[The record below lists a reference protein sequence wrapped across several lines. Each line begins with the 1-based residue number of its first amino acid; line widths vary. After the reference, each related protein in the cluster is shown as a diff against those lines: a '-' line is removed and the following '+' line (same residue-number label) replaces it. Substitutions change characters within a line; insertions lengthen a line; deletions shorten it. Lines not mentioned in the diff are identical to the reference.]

1 MADFLDKIRDTLR
14 RCMESGDLVEVYDD
28 DRDLDRFI
36 VGKVESVT
44 RDGYALLAIGPHGD
58 FDGRQI
64 GRIEDVIRVA
74 TGSSYLSALR
84 LLHDAQGRMD
94 AQPADSAGYAPLDLS
109 NALRFAKDKRIVIS
123 LIDGDHIPIIG
134 FVNDFGKDYVEI
146 RELRK
151 DGEEDGLITVHLD
164 DIIRVDAGGRTEQ
177 ARAFLHNVRMGL

>member
-1 MADFLDKIRDTLR
+1 MADFHDKIRDTLR
-14 RCMESGDLVEVYDD
+14 RCMDEGDLVEVYDD

-44 RDGYALLAIGPHGD
+44 REGYGLLSIGPHGD

-64 GRIEDVIRVA
+64 GRIEDIIRIA

-84 LLHDAQGRMD
+84 LLHDARGTMD
-94 AQPADSAGYAPLDLS
+94 GQPADSEGYTPLDLG
-109 NALRFAKDKRIVIS
+109 NALRFAREKRIVVS
-123 LIDGDHIPIIG
+123 LVDGDHIPIIG

-164 DIIRVDAGGRTEQ
+164 DIIRIDAGGRTEQ
-177 ARAFLHNVRMGL
+177 ARAFLHRIRMGL

>member
-1 MADFLDKIRDTLR
+1 MPDFLDKIRDTLR
-14 RCMESGDLVEVYDD
+14 RCLDSGDLVEVYDD

-44 RDGYALLAIGPHGD
+44 RDGYGLLAVGPHGD

-84 LLHDAQGRMD
+84 LLHDARGTMD
-94 AQPADSAGYAPLDLS
+94 SQPADSAGYAPLDLN
-109 NALRFAKDKRIVIS
+109 NALRFAQDKRIVVS
-123 LIDGDHIPIIG
+123 LVDGDHIPIVG
-134 FVNDFGKDYVEI
+134 LVNDFGKDYVEI

-164 DIIRVDAGGRTEQ
+164 DIIRIDAGGRTEQ
-177 ARAFLHNVRMGL
+177 ARSFLHRVRMGL

>member
-1 MADFLDKIRDTLR
+1 MADFLDKIRETLR
-14 RCMESGDLVEVYDD
+14 HCKDTGDLVEVYDD
-28 DRDLDRFI
+28 DRDLDHFI
-36 VGKVESVT
+36 VGRVESVT
-44 RDGYALLAIGPHGD
+44 HDAYALLSIGPHGD

-64 GRIEDVIRVA
+64 GRIEDIIRIS

-84 LLHDAQGRMD
+84 LLHEARGTMD
-94 AQPADSAGYAPLDLS
+94 SQPVDSTGYTPLDLNS
-109 NALRFAKDKRIVIS
+109 ALRFAKDKRIVIS

-134 FVNDFGKDYVEI
+134 FVNDFGSDYVEI

-177 ARAFLHNVRMGL
+177 ARAFLHRVRMGL

>member
-1 MADFLDKIRDTLR
+1 MADFQDKIRETLR
-14 RCMESGDLVEVYDD
+14 RCKETGDLVEVYDD

-44 RDGYALLAIGPHGD
+44 RDGYGLLSVGPHGD

-64 GRIEDVIRVA
+64 GRIEDIIRIS

-84 LLHDAQGRMD
+84 LLHEARGTLEEPPVDSTGYLPMD
-94 AQPADSAGYAPLDLS
+94 LG
-109 NALRFAKDKRIVIS
+109 NALRLARDKRIVVS
-123 LIDGDHIPIIG
+123 LVDADHIPIIG
-134 FVNDFGKDYVEI
+134 FVNDYGDDYVEV

-164 DIIRVDAGGRTEQ
+164 DIVRIDAGGRTEQ
-177 ARAFLHNVRMGL
+177 ARGFLHRVRLGL